1 MSADDP
7 YAGLAVRIELCGL
20 IGRADVDTVQAA
32 LRRASSAGLSVA
44 EGAVFETWAA
54 IAQGA
59 TDTRPV
65 PVAGA
70 PLLAVILETL
80 LAGAD
85 GERFVALLPAL
96 EQSQLARREQRELL
110 AQMYLKH
117 GLIDR
122 AAQEWIAAASEAPDV
137 RSMVGLAQV
146 AVAQGMIEDAGNFAT
161 AALELDPASAQAKAL
176 LSSLPAPIAA

>member
-1 MSADDP
+1 M
-7 YAGLAVRIELCGL
+7 GLKKGKTTAREN
-20 IGRADVDTVQAA
+20 GRVMPVPEETVQAT
-32 LRRASSAGLSVA
+32 LQRASSAGLSAA

-59 TDTRPV
+59 TDTKPV
-65 PVAGA
+65 SVAGA

-80 LAGAD
+80 LNGAD

-122 AAQEWIAAASEAPDV
+122 AAQEWITVASEAPDL

-146 AVAQGMIEDAGNFAT
+146 ALAQGMIEDATNFAT
-161 AALELDPASAQAKAL
+161 AALELEPASAQAKAL
-176 LSSLPAPIAA
+176 LSSLPAPVAA